1 MKIIQKGNNTLLIKK
16 KLITINYKK
25 DIFSFDSKSVLYYFY
40 IWLLNLNSKHA
51 SRQFYML
58 DQNKKNIDIENEKV
72 IEVVVDHIQPGAVLS
87 HPTYDIRGNLIHGAY
102 IPFSENEIDS
112 LIESG
117 IEKIYYEL
125 PENEKDISPVPE
137 QKTDIN
143 KGLLEYITSGKYKG
157 PRTIS
162 AISQAKAV
170 SVMEKLVDV
179 IRDDVNDPAIYNEAR
194 HVVEE
199 ILEEID
205 ESDKLVV
212 NLLDIQAYDDYTYTH
227 SLNVGV
233 ISMLFARKLNLDDEL
248 VKDIGLGGFLHDI
261 GKIKVPHEL
270 INKAGKLSDFE
281 FEQIK
286 HHAQIGYETIKN
298 NKFLPDIVKKIVL
311 LHHEKFDGTGYP
323 LKLSSDQIDDFIVL
337 VSLADYFD
345 ALTTERSYKK
355 AFTTRETFNLILKK
369 AGIFFK
375 SDLAHRFV
383 KDMIMLYKESDY
395 LEIGDYVLLNTNEI
409 AVVVDKESDLTPRPG
424 IEIIR
429 NENKVLKKPIYI
441 DLNRD
446 STRHIIA
453 HLDKKVSD
461 DESIEAISE
470 RVAEQRKAK
479 SVRL

>member
-1 MKIIQKGNNTLLIKK
+1 M
-16 KLITINYKK
+16 
-25 DIFSFDSKSVLYYFY
+25 
-40 IWLLNLNSKHA
+40 A
-51 SRQFYML
+51 
-58 DQNKKNIDIENEKV
+58 DQTKKNIDLENEKV
-72 IEVVVDHIQPGAVLS
+72 IEVVVEHIRPGAVLS
-87 HPTYDIRGNLIHGAY
+87 HPTYDIHGNLVHGSY

-112 LIESG
+112 LIEAG

-125 PENEKDISPVPE
+125 PEKENEIVETPQYNP
-137 QKTDIN
+137 TLN
-143 KGLLEYITSGKYKG
+143 KGLLDYITNGKYKG

-162 AISQAKAV
+162 AKTQARAV
-170 SVMEKLVDV
+170 GVMEKLVDV
-179 IRDDVNDPAIYNEAR
+179 IRDDVDNPEVYKEAR
-194 HVVEE
+194 NVVGE

-205 ESDKLVV
+205 ESDQRVV

-233 ISMLFARKLNLDDEL
+233 ISMLFARKLELDDEL

-261 GKIKVPHEL
+261 GKIKVPHDL
-270 INKAGKLSDFE
+270 INKTGKLSAEE

-298 NKFLPDIVKKIVL
+298 NQLLPEIVKKIVL
-311 LHHEKFDGTGYP
+311 LHHEKFDGSGYP
-323 LKLSSDQIDDFIVL
+323 LKLKADQIEDYVIL

-375 SDLAHRFV
+375 SELAHRFV

-395 LEIGDYVLLNTNEI
+395 LEIGDHVLLNTNEI
-409 AVVVDKESDLTPRPG
+409 AVVVDKESELTPRPG
-424 IEIIR
+424 VEIIR
-429 NENKVLKKPIYI
+429 MENKILKKPIYI

-446 STRHIIA
+446 NSRHIIA
-453 HLDKKVSD
+453 HIDKNHSLE
-461 DESIEAISE
+461 ESIESISE
-470 RVAEQRKAK
+470 KITEQRKAK